1 MVNPGR
7 LRLLALIER
16 HGSLTAAA
24 HALRLTPAA
33 VTQQGARAERPRGAT
48 LTAAGALL
56 ASHGRTVEEASDKAE
71 AELAALLGHL
81 ALRLW
86 IGRFQAAALHLLPPA
101 LTALRHRH
109 PDADVSVV
117 DVASGRGADGISA
130 GRLDLTVVAS
140 RGTPLAPPPHIRAHP
155 LLLVRDRETQ

>member
-1 MVNPGR
+1 MVDPGR

-33 VTQQGARAERPRGAT
+33 VTQQVARAERGWQVPLAVLGPRGAT
-48 LTAAGALL
+48 LTAARALL
-56 ASHGRTVEEASDKAE
+56 ASHGRTVEEASGKAE

-86 IGRFQAAALHLLPPA
+86 IGTFKAAALHLLPPA

-109 PDADVSVV
+109 PTPTSPSWTWRPDAERTGSV
-117 DVASGRGADGISA
+117 RGAW
-130 GRLDLTVVAS
+130 T
-140 RGTPLAPPPHIRAHP
+140 
-155 LLLVRDRETQ
+155 